1 MLGKSDVTR
10 GKWVVAAVLSVAF
23 AGARADGAELN
34 TLRDLQ
40 VVPTGSGTQVVVSG
54 TRPPTFTVFRLSG
67 PERLVVDLSSADATA
82 IKGHHGGTGPVT
94 GIVASQFSDERASVG
109 RVLVALDK
117 VSQYDV
123 RADGNRVIISV
134 DGAEAPASTAAAA
147 PSEASKPAVEPA
159 PAIAEAPAVQKA
171 PVAEKAPAP
180 VQAPAVAQAP
190 APAPVKAPE
199 PTTPAPVVAQSAP
212 PQAAPVVIEA
222 GEPEEAPAQALPE
235 NVVAAEA
242 DEREVAHPAQHITGM
257 TFKKDTL
264 AVRMDGE
271 VARYEVLEL
280 ADPPRLAVDVYGVD
294 LAAKAPRVR
303 GSKTLKGL
311 RVGAHAEKVRLVLD
325 VPGGMP
331 AYRVDRANSGLEIL
345 LGGAVARK
353 APPKSEPTE
362 AVAESAPLRP
372 APAPA
377 EVAQAS
383 SSLVEVKD
391 LSFDEGDA
399 GGRVQI
405 KLSGPATWKVDRP
418 DPRSA
423 VLTLDNARLPRK
435 LERSLDT
442 SALDTPVK
450 MISAFTVPGEG
461 NRVRVVVAADGAI
474 EESVTQGG
482 GALSWHLSVQG
493 VKTEQVAVTQ
503 RTAGFT
509 AEAPSYASEGAPK
522 QSRYKGKR
530 VSFEFKD
537 IDIQNLLRVIAEI
550 SKKNIVVADDVS
562 GKVTIRLRNVPWDQA
577 LDLIL
582 RTKNLGK
589 EEVGNIIRIAPLK
602 TLEEEARLRNE
613 RVASLRKQ
621 EDLLVN
627 LIPVNYAVAQDMSQR
642 VKDILSDRGS
652 VTVDTRTNVLIVKDI
667 RTHIE
672 KVRALVRNL
681 DTQTPQVLIES
692 RIVEATTSFSRQ
704 IGVQW
709 GGSGTA
715 SAATGNSTGLIFPN
729 SVNLFGSA
737 GGNQAPAGFPD
748 APPFAINLPA
758 STGIGVGGGVGMTFG
773 SAGGALGLQ
782 LRLSA
787 AENEG
792 YVKTIS
798 APKVTTLDNNTA
810 RISQGVSIPFS
821 QTSAQGANTIF
832 VEARLS
838 LEVTPHITQDGSILM
853 SITAQNNQ
861 PDPANTGAN
870 GQPAIQRKEA
880 QTQVLVKDG
889 DTTVI
894 GGIYVRRGSTNT
906 ASVPFLGK
914 IPVLGYFFRQNTERD
929 DRQELL
935 IFITPRILNR
945 QTIAQSL

>member
-10 GKWVVAAVLSVAF
+10 GKWMIAAALVVAI

-34 TLRDLQ
+34 TLRDVQVLQ
-40 VVPTGSGTQVVVSG
+40 TGTGAQVVVSG

-67 PERLVVDLSSADATA
+67 PERLVVDLSSADATG
-82 IKGHHGGTGPVT
+82 IKGHHEGSGPVT

-117 VSQYDV
+117 ASQYDV
-123 RADGNRVIISV
+123 RADGNRVIIAV
-134 DGAEAPASTAAAA
+134 DGAPGTVTAAAA
-147 PSEASKPAVEPA
+147 PA
-159 PAIAEAPAVQKA
+159 PAEPRKVAPSPEPVA
-171 PVAEKAPAP
+171 PV
-180 VQAPAVAQAP
+180 AVAQAP
-190 APAPVKAPE
+190 APAPAAAAPAVAKAAPAPAPVAEKAP
-199 PTTPAPVVAQSAP
+199 PAPVVAQSAA
-212 PQAAPVVIEA
+212 PQVAPVMVEA
-222 GEPEEAPAQALPE
+222 GEPQQAPAQPALPE

-242 DEREVAHPAQHITGM
+242 DEREVSNPAHRITAI
-257 TFKKDTL
+257 TFARDTL
-264 AVRMDGE
+264 AIRADGE
-271 VARYEVLEL
+271 IARYEVLEL

-294 LAAKAPRVR
+294 LDAKTPRVK
-303 GSKTLKGL
+303 GKTLKGL
-311 RVGAHAEKVRLVLD
+311 RAGEHADKVRLVLD

-331 AYRVDRANSGLEIL
+331 AYRVDRAARGLEVV
-345 LGGAVARK
+345 LGSAVARK
-353 APPKSEPTE
+353 PAPARAADESS
-362 AVAESAPLRP
+362 AVIAESAPLRP
-372 APAPA
+372 APAQPEPA
-377 EVAQAS
+377 QAAQAS
-383 SSLVEVKD
+383 VAEVKD
-391 LSFDEGDA
+391 LTFDENDG

-405 KLSGPATWKVDRP
+405 KLSAPATWKVERP

-423 VLTLDNARLPRK
+423 VLTLENARLPRK

-442 SALDTPVK
+442 SALETPVK
-450 MISAFTVPGEG
+450 MISAFSVPGDG
-461 NRVRVVVAADGAI
+461 HRVRVVVAADGAI
-474 EESVTQGG
+474 EETVTQQG
-482 GALSWHLSVQG
+482 GAMSWNLTVAG

-509 AEAPSYASEGAPK
+509 AEEPSYAAEGAPR
-522 QSRYKGKR
+522 QARYRGKR

-550 SKKNIVVADDVS
+550 SKKNIVVADDVG

-582 RTKNLGK
+582 RTKSLGR

-602 TLEEEARLRNE
+602 TLEEEARLRRE
-613 RVASLRKQ
+613 RVESLRKQ

-627 LIPVNYAVAQDMSQR
+627 LIPVNYAVANDMQAR

-652 VTVDTRTNVLIVKDI
+652 VSVDIRTNVLIVKDI
-667 RTHIE
+667 RSNIE
-672 KVRALVRNL
+672 KARALVRNL

-692 RIVEATTSFSRQ
+692 RIVEATTSFTRTL
-704 IGVQW
+704 GVQW
-709 GGSGTA
+709 GGQGQLSP
-715 SAATGNSTGLIFPN
+715 ATGNSTGIIFPN
-729 SVNLFGSA
+729 SVNVFGSA
-737 GGNQAPAGFPD
+737 PGEGAGFETPN
-748 APPFAINLPA
+748 FAVNLPA
-758 STGIGVGGGVGMTFG
+758 PTNLGVGGALSFAFG
-773 SAGGALGLQ
+773 SAGGALGLN

-821 QTSAQGANTIF
+821 QTSAQGTNTVF

-853 SITAQNNQ
+853 SIVASNNQ

-880 QTQVLVKDG
+880 NTQVLVKDG

-894 GGIYVRRGSTNT
+894 GGIYVRRGSTAT
-906 ASVPFLGK
+906 AAIPFLSK
-914 IPVLGYFFRQNTERD
+914 IPVLGYFFRQTAERD